1 MRTYE
6 SLRGSRL
13 ETVRENSRPPFAALQ
28 ALRGRIADPL
38 FPLPLKIFGSV
49 GRQERSGRKEKE
61 GARERRQVAFDFGR
75 IKHKSFPFY
84 SYPIPVV

>member
-38 FPLPLKIFGSV
+38 LPLPLKISCSV
-49 GRQERSGRKEKE
+49 GRQRALWKREGGSE
-61 GARERRQVAFDFGR
+61 GAEGEGGNIAGSDGFW
-75 IKHKSFPFY
+75 KNKT
-84 SYPIPVV
+84 